1 MLYTGNGVTLLKI
14 LKFITGQSK
23 VPPRG
28 LAHKIKLGY
37 HNDSKKLPTAECCFS
52 ILNLPV
58 VHMSFEEFARSMDEA
73 VVGSGDRF
81 LRE

>member
-1 MLYTGNGVTLLKI
+1 MLYTGNGVTVPKI
-14 LKFITGQSK
+14 LKFTSGQSK
-23 VPPRG
+23 VP

-37 HNDSKKLPTAECCFS
+37 HNDCKKLPTVECCFF

-58 VHMSFEEFARSMDEA
+58 VHMSFEEFARSMDGA
-73 VVGSGDRF
+73 VIGSGDRF